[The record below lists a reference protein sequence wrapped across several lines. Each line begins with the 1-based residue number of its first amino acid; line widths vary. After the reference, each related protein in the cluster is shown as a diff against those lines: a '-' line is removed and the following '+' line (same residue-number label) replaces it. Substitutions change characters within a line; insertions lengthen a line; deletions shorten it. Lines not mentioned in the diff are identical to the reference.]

1 MQTLQNKYQRH
12 HSYHQCM
19 PYDVKSVLPTVMT
32 WSSSESNLLRTHKEK
47 CECWGKIPKWKRIHR
62 KNRGLRILWN
72 VPIKTSTKLPYN
84 KPDTHLEQK
93 KQKTC
98 SVIEI
103 SWPADVKYP
112 PLLRNLQLMYNDCRF
127 EMISITIGAFRFASN
142 DLKISLGNLN
152 FDKKETKSLIRKLQ
166 TITVS
171 GTVKIVETIIRFK
184 MWSGP

>member
-93 KQKTC
+93 KTK
-98 SVIEI
+98 
-103 SWPADVKYP
+103 D
-112 PLLRNLQLMYNDCRF
+112 LLSNRNIL
-127 EMISITIGAFRFASN
+127 ASRR
-142 DLKISLGNLN
+142 KISTVI
-152 FDKKETKSLIRKLQ
+152 KKLTIDVQRLQIRND
-166 TITVS
+166 IHYYWC
-171 GTVKIVETIIRFK
+171 F
-184 MWSGP
+184 